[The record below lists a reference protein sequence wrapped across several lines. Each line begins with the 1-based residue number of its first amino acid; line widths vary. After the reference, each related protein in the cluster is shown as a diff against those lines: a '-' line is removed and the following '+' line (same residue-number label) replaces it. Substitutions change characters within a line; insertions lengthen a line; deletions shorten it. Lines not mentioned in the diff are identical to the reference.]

1 MSKNRLPA
9 YPALA
14 NELRSASLGINPAE
28 LQGVLTGMLAGG
40 LSLND
45 KSWQALVFDYPN
57 DGMGWPIGALA
68 SAEQILLA
76 MSAQLVDTDFE
87 LSLLLPEGEGEE
99 ALFELADAVAEW
111 INHFISGLG
120 LSGANLKHASVEAK
134 EALEDLEEMSKLG
147 IDEEDDLAEQAEL
160 LEQVIEHIKVCVLV
174 LHAEFGVKPEQD
186 TKPTVH

>member
-28 LQGVLTGMLAGG
+28 LQGLLTGMLSGG

-45 KSWQALVFDYPN
+45 KSWQALVFDYTN

-134 EALEDLEEMSKLG
+134 EAFEDLEEMSKLG

-160 LEQVIEHIKVCVLV
+160 LEQVIEHIKACVLV

>member
-28 LQGVLTGMLAGG
+28 LQGLLTGMLSGG

-45 KSWQALVFDYPN
+45 KSWQALVFDYTN

-76 MSAQLVDTDFE
+76 MWIPI
-87 LSLLLPEGEGEE
+87 LSFHYSYLKARARKPCLSSRMRLRNGLTT
-99 ALFELADAVAEW
+99 LFLD
-111 INHFISGLG
+111 
-120 LSGANLKHASVEAK
+120 
-134 EALEDLEEMSKLG
+134 
-147 IDEEDDLAEQAEL
+147 
-160 LEQVIEHIKVCVLV
+160 
-174 LHAEFGVKPEQD
+174 
-186 TKPTVH
+186 

>member
-28 LQGVLTGMLAGG
+28 LQGLLTGMLSGG

-45 KSWQALVFDYPN
+45 KSWQPLVFDYTN
-57 DGMGWPIGALA
+57 DGMSWPIGALA

-120 LSGANLKHASVEAK
+120 LSGANLMHASVEAK

-160 LEQVIEHIKVCVLV
+160 LEQVIEHIKACVLV
-174 LHAEFGVKPEQD
+174 LHAEFGIKPEQD
-186 TKPTVH
+186 IKPTVH

>member
-14 NELRSASLGINPAE
+14 NERRSASLGINPAA
-28 LQGVLTGMLAGG
+28 LQGLLTGMLSGG

-45 KSWQALVFDYPN
+45 KSWQALVFDYTN

-76 MSAQLVDTDFE
+76 MSAQLVDPDFA

-111 INHFISGLG
+111 LNHFISGLG

-147 IDEEDDLAEQAEL
+147 SDEEDDLAEQAEL

>member
-28 LQGVLTGMLAGG
+28 LQGLLTGMLSGG

-45 KSWQALVFDYPN
+45 KSWQALVFDYTN

-87 LSLLLPEGEGEE
+87 LSLLLPEARARKPCLSSRMRLRNGLTT
-99 ALFELADAVAEW
+99 LFLD
-111 INHFISGLG
+111 
-120 LSGANLKHASVEAK
+120 
-134 EALEDLEEMSKLG
+134 
-147 IDEEDDLAEQAEL
+147 
-160 LEQVIEHIKVCVLV
+160 
-174 LHAEFGVKPEQD
+174 
-186 TKPTVH
+186 

>member
-28 LQGVLTGMLAGG
+28 LQGLLTGMLSGG

-45 KSWQALVFDYPN
+45 KSWQPLVFDYTN
-57 DGMGWPIGALA
+57 DGMGWPIGALV

-120 LSGANLKHASVEAK
+120 LSGANLEHASVEAK

-160 LEQVIEHIKVCVLV
+160 LEQVIEHIKACVLV

-186 TKPTVH
+186 IKPTVH

>member
-1 MSKNRLPA
+1 
-9 YPALA
+9 
-14 NELRSASLGINPAE
+14 E
-28 LQGVLTGMLAGG
+28 LQGLLTGMLSGG

-45 KSWQALVFDYPN
+45 KSWQALVFDYTN

-111 INHFISGLG
+111 
-120 LSGANLKHASVEAK
+120 
-134 EALEDLEEMSKLG
+134 
-147 IDEEDDLAEQAEL
+147 
-160 LEQVIEHIKVCVLV
+160 
-174 LHAEFGVKPEQD
+174 
-186 TKPTVH
+186 